1 MPLRHLLLLVGYCCM
16 ACAVGAALASAHSGP
31 LYSIS
36 KSVPLG
42 APDRWDLLSFDDSSH
57 RVYVAH
63 GDKVTVIDGES
74 GALVG
79 EIEGFTGGT
88 HGIALVPQIGR
99 GYADDGHAGTA
110 TSFDLKTLKLGKP
123 IKADDDAD
131 AIVFDPASGHVFVI
145 DGDPGKVTVIDPQ
158 TDTGLTTI
166 DGGGKL
172 EIAVA
177 DGSGMLFVNGE
188 AKQEIVR
195 IDTQTNKVTAHWP
208 IPQCTSP
215 HGLAIDP
222 RSRRLFTSCENNVL
236 LALDADSGRIVAS
249 LAIGARTDGAAFD
262 PVRKRIFSSNGDG
275 TLTVIA
281 EKSADSF
288 EVLANVQTMRGARTM
303 TLDPKSGRLY
313 LVAAE
318 TRINEAAAPTD
329 FRNRFKIVPGTAKL
343 LFLDPTP

>member
-1 MPLRHLLLLVGYCCM
+1 MSLRHLLLLVGYCCI
-16 ACAVGAALASAHSGP
+16 ACTVGVSLATP
-31 LYSIS
+31 DKPIYTVS

-42 APDRWDLLSFDDSSH
+42 APDRWDLLSFDEASH

-63 GDKVTVIDGES
+63 GDRVTVIDGES

-79 EIEGFTGGT
+79 QVEGFPGGT
-88 HGIALVPQIGR
+88 HGIALVPKMGR
-99 GYADDGHAGTA
+99 GYGDDGHAGTA
-110 TSFDLKTLKLGKP
+110 TSFDLKTLALGKP

-145 DGDPGKVTVIDPQ
+145 DGDPGKVTVIDPK
-158 TDTGLTTI
+158 TDTALTTI

-195 IDTQTNKVTAHWP
+195 IDTRTNKVTAHWP

-222 RSRRLFTSCENNVL
+222 RSRRLFASCENNVL
-236 LALDADSGRIVAS
+236 LALDADNGKVVAS
-249 LAIGARTDGAAFD
+249 LPIGARTDGAAFD

-275 TLTVIA
+275 TLTVIV

-288 EVLANVQTMRGARTM
+288 EVLANVQTKRGARTM

-318 TRINEAAAPTD
+318 TQINEAAAPTD
-329 FRNRFKIVPGTAKL
+329 LRHRFTVVPGTAKL